1 MFLTLRGGSAAGPK
15 PGRASFCGELGAR
28 FWRFASTATC
38 EKGMSVPLIFEV
50 RTMASKT
57 GKVFQETNAVV
68 AGWQQGQGRPD
79 AALQSW
85 IAAVRAA
92 EPDELIEVIGGLT
105 SEEEKKAANIKAL
118 REAMISELERR
129 NAALLA
135 HTMEKLDA
143 SATRLAWLSIVLTVV
158 GVITGI
164 LQLLPKN

>member
-1 MFLTLRGGSAAGPK
+1 
-15 PGRASFCGELGAR
+15 
-28 FWRFASTATC
+28 
-38 EKGMSVPLIFEV
+38 
-50 RTMASKT
+50 MASKT